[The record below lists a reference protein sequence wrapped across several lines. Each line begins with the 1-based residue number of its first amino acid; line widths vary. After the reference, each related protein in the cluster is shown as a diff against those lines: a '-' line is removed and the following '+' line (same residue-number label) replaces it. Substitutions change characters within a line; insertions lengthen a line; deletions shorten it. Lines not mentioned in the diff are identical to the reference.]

1 MYLYTRAAQDESEE
15 ECMNQQDDVALAV
28 ANHNVKVANN
38 TDRFS
43 AAASMEHSEVIVVG
57 LMLYKTDGAT
67 LSWCSSILNSQLAA
81 PWSQNW

>member
-1 MYLYTRAAQDESEE
+1 
-15 ECMNQQDDVALAV
+15 MNQQDDVALAV

-43 AAASMEHSEVIVVG
+43 AAASRTSMEHSEVIVVG

>member
-1 MYLYTRAAQDESEE
+1 MYVYTQDESV
-15 ECMNQQDDVALAV
+15 ECMNQQSDGAVAV
-28 ANHNVKVANN
+28 ANHNVKVVNN
-38 TDRFS
+38 MDRFS
-43 AAASMEHSEVIVVG
+43 AVATKLHSEVIVVG

>member
-1 MYLYTRAAQDESEE
+1 
-15 ECMNQQDDVALAV
+15 MNQQDDVALAV

-57 LMLYKTDGAT
+57 LMLLLG
-67 LSWCSSILNSQLAA
+67 
-81 PWSQNW
+81 